1 MRWMDHERIALMET
15 FRAADPGAATL
26 CEGWNVRRLLAHLVM
41 REHAPW
47 KQLLDAVARPEPG
60 QEKRLGQVVGAAET
74 DAGYDQLLARFAA
87 GTGAANPM
95 TWLGDSA
102 QLVEY
107 VIHHEDV
114 RRGGGNNLPR
124 SLPAGQLEALWAK
137 LPLMARMTYRRCPVA
152 VTIATKNHPAV
163 PVHKGA
169 VRRGATWPGVVLV
182 AGDPVEVAL
191 YISGRQ
197 RAANVEVTGSE
208 AALAAFREWSA
219 RAK

>member
-1 MRWMDHERIALMET
+1 MRWMDQERLALVAT
-15 FRAADPGAATL
+15 FRSADPQAGTL

-47 KQLLDAVARPEPG
+47 KQMLDAVARPEPG
-60 QEKRLGQVVGAAET
+60 QEKRLGEFVGETET
-74 DAGYDQLLARFAA
+74 DEGYDQLLARFAA

-124 SLPAGQLEALWAK
+124 SLPAGQLEALWAR
-137 LPLMARMTYRRCPVA
+137 LPMMARMAFLRSPVG

-163 PVHKGA
+163 RVRKVPVHKGA
-169 VRRGATWPGVVLV
+169 TGPGMVLV
-182 AGDPVEVAL
+182 VGDPVEVAL

-208 AALAAFREWSA
+208 AALAAFHEWSA